1 MKKTLKIM
9 YIINEFFNEM
19 IKSIIKFA
27 LKRCSLNCLIKRIR
41 KDMLLAINIRKK
53 RGKKSEMNSAG

>member
-1 MKKTLKIM
+1 M

-27 LKRCSLNCLIKRIR
+27 LKKCSLNHLIKRIP
-41 KDMLLAINIRKK
+41 KDMLLTINIRKN
-53 RGKKSEMNSAG
+53 RGKKSEMNSTG